1 MFDQVLL
8 KYFSVEV
15 KSDDNIKLFIL
26 VLLITRQSVNQY
38 SCKVKV
44 VKFWSLLLEKTP
56 ADDADDY
63 NLTIKQ
69 IISAPNLYEKLDI

>member
-44 VKFWSLLLEKTP
+44 VKF
-56 ADDADDY
+56 
-63 NLTIKQ
+63 
-69 IISAPNLYEKLDI
+69 